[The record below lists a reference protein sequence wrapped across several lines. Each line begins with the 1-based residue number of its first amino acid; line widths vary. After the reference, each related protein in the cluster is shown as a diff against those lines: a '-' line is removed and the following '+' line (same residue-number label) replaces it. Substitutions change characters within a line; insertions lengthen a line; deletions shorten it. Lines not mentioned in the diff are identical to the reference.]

1 MKIIS
6 IITLTIAGMSML
18 ACFPE
23 NGQTSNK
30 PDKPDVSSNSSLNQD
45 GNKPHDGNSH
55 TRIYHSPNVYPIIV
69 GGSGNAMP
77 SSSTSTSNL
86 RSKGPSSS
94 ARLST
99 PSAKMSSST
108 SSSSSSSSSR
118 SSYSSSGSSGSSY
131 SSSGSSFRPSRSSYS
146 YSSGRRR

>member
-55 TRIYHSPNVYPIIV
+55 TRIYHSPNAYPIIV

-94 ARLST
+94 AQSSKS
-99 PSAKMSSST
+99 SAKMSSST
-108 SSSSSSSSSR
+108 SSSSSSGSFSSSYRPLRSSSSR
-118 SSYSSSGSSGSSY
+118 
-131 SSSGSSFRPSRSSYS
+131 
-146 YSSGRRR
+146 RRR